1 MFDFNRAPFYQSF
14 VEVRVE
20 RSLNRVVFALHGAD
34 GPVRWRDM
42 EIGRDEAPGGRA
54 DEAVEFVVEMNAAK
68 AGRAAGAIW
77 VTRSCLSPDRGA

>member
-42 EIGRDEAPGGRA
+42 EIGRDEAPGW
-54 DEAVEFVVEMNAAK
+54 
-68 AGRAAGAIW
+68 AGR
-77 VTRSCLSPDRGA
+77 RGGRVRRGDERGESRQGRRRNLGDSKLPQP